1 MAKIAEDWK
10 ELSLD
15 GKAVWEQRAV
25 EDKERYHREMQ
36 AYTGPLKVRYTLLPA
51 PAPHYISC
59 RRMQLAHCAK
69 QCEHLHHYTATATI
83 ELSAYRRS
91 FQLHRTHASVH

>member
-51 PAPHYISC
+51 
-59 RRMQLAHCAK
+59 HCAK